1 MGDTEKTTFIPVL
14 TVMVDYGNAPFL
26 WLVSD
31 PTQRGIGPN
40 WVDGSGWGASYPMSY
55 GLWRKFADWAIEFD
69 RTSFFSDDFN
79 ADDWDWPAFHE
90 RGLQLSR
97 LLKEEVGGAYRVIY
111 DKPVEDPNQEI
122 NERTEILADGSYLP
136 HPPYCSPVPAS
147 ALPICNHI
155 ISGGQTGADRG
166 ALDFAMRHRY
176 THGGW
181 VPHGRLA
188 EDGVIPV
195 KYQLTELTEGGY
207 RQRTRRNVEDSD
219 ATLIINLGE
228 LDGGTLATRVFA
240 EKSGKPCLVVQVDEG
255 LSETMVE
262 TVINWLDLHK
272 VNILNV
278 AGPRE
283 SKRPGIYRST
293 IELLTAVE
301 AIRRPPQE

>member
-1 MGDTEKTTFIPVL
+1 MSITEQTTFIPIL

-26 WLVSD
+26 WLVD
-31 PTQRGIGPN
+31 KPNQRGVGPN
-40 WVDGSGWGASYPMSY
+40 CCDGVSWRSSFPMSE

-69 RTSFFSDDFN
+69 CTSFNSDNFN
-79 ADDWDWPAFHE
+79 ADDWDWPAFHA

-97 LLKEEVGGAYRVIY
+97 WLKKEVGTAYRVVY
-111 DKPVEDPNQEI
+111 DKAFEDPNHSI
-122 NERTEILADGSYLP
+122 DERTEILVDGTLMPLP
-136 HPPYCSPVPAS
+136 SVSSPRTDSRRLWA
-147 ALPICNHI
+147 HI
-155 ISGGQTGADRG
+155 VSGGQTGADRG
-166 ALDFAMRHRY
+166 ALDFAVKHGY

-181 VPHGRLA
+181 APSGRRA

-195 KYQLTELTEGGY
+195 KYQLKELAAGGY

-219 ATLIINLGE
+219 ATLIVNLGE

-240 EKSGKPCLVVQVDEG
+240 EKSGKPCLVIQVDSGISDE
-255 LSETMVE
+255 MVE
-262 TVINWLDLHK
+262 TIIHWLDLHE

-283 SKRPGIYRST
+283 SKRPGMYRCT

-301 AIRRPPQE
+301 TVRRPTSFV